1 MVYGFTPL
9 CSFLFVFVFIWIIWF
24 WASSVILG
32 EVGTVTTLQPI
43 LKLDHQGY
51 IGNLNDSIS
60 ICVIM
65 WKTSFLCL
73 LSIVL
78 FFWWFW
84 RSQCWWWKRFVKRG
98 VSQSL
103 QLLQQSSNWTWFGQ
117 NPDFLYNSGRYKDI
131 CWDCNK
137 VWVLEWMIYSFLQL
151 WIK

>member
-1 MVYGFTPL
+1 ML
-9 CSFLFVFVFIWIIWF
+9 CSSPHNLLWFTVSHLFVLSYLYFFFICITWF

-98 VSQSL
+98 VCQSL
-103 QLLQQSSNWTWFGQ
+103 QLLQQSSNWTWFAQ
-117 NPDFLYNSGRYKDI
+117 NPDFLYNSRRYKDI
-131 CWDCNK
+131 C
-137 VWVLEWMIYSFLQL
+137 
-151 WIK
+151 